1 MTINIHPTYFDRSH
15 FMREVSWRDRSGEFC
30 WKVTCGARNVRQV
43 LEQLAAE
50 FGPITVVRHAQGPQ
64 WK

>member
-1 MTINIHPTYFDRSH
+1 MIINIHPTYRDRS
-15 FMREVSWRDRSGEFC
+15 FLTREVSWFFGGEFF

-43 LEQLAAE
+43 LEQLRRD
-50 FGPITVVRHAQGPQ
+50 FGPITVVRHPQGNQ